1 MMWAVTASLVV
12 VVTAADVAVAAAA
25 AANVADVATMMVVV
39 AMWLLKRFWVESG
52 SNRVRKIHDRH

>member
-12 VVTAADVAVAAAA
+12 ALAAAAA

-52 SNRVRKIHDRH
+52 SNRVRKIHGGH

>member
-12 VVTAADVAVAAAA
+12 AVAAAAA

-52 SNRVRKIHDRH
+52 SNRVRKIHGER